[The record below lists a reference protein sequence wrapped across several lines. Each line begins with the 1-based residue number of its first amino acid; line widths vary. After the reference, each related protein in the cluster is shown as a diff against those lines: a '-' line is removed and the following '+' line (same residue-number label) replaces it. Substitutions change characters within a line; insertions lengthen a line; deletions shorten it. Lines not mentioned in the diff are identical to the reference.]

1 MKIMVTGALGH
12 IGSRF
17 IHGLKPSHFDEVRL
31 VDNLST
37 QRYASLFNLPKG
49 VKYTFIEDDIN
60 SANLNKYFEGID
72 VVLHLAAI
80 TDAASSLDNQELVE
94 RVNLHGT
101 EKVALACI
109 KNGCKLIFPST
120 TSVYGTQ
127 EEIVDERCSIEQL
140 KPQSPYADSK
150 LKAEQLLMRLG
161 QENKLSFV
169 ICRFGTVFGI
179 STGMRFHTAV
189 NKFIWQACLGKP
201 ITVWRTALN
210 QKRPYLD
217 LTDAIRAIFFI
228 AKKNIFDNS
237 IYNIVTANATVGEI
251 IRIIGESIHAIKIEY
266 VDSKIMNQLS
276 YNVSNEKFKRAG
288 FRFTG
293 NLDKGIMETI
303 KFLNGIRNTSSEE

>member
-17 IHGLKPSHFDEVRL
+17 IHALKPSHFDEVWL

-49 VKYTFIEDDIN
+49 VKFTFIEDDIN
-60 SANLNKYFEGID
+60 SADLNKYFEGID

-80 TDAASSLDNQELVE
+80 TDATSSLDKQELVE
-94 RVNLHGT
+94 RVNFHGT
-101 EKVALACI
+101 EKVAHACI
-109 KNGCKLIFPST
+109 KNDCKLIFPST

-127 EEIVDERCSIEQL
+127 DEIVDERCSIEQL

-161 QENKLSFV
+161 QDNKLSFV
-169 ICRFGTVFGI
+169 ICRFGTVFGT

-201 ITVWRTALN
+201 ITVWRTALH
-210 QKRPYLD
+210 QHRPYLD
-217 LTDAIRAIFFI
+217 LTDAIRAISFI
-228 AKKNIFDNS
+228 TGRNLFDNNV
-237 IYNIVTANATVGEI
+237 YNIVTANATVGEVINI
-251 IRIIGESIHAIKIEY
+251 ICESIPTVKIEY
-266 VDSKIMNQLS
+266 VDSRIMNQLS
-276 YNVSNEKFKRAG
+276 YNVSNEKFKEAG

-293 NLDKGIMETI
+293 NLAKGIMETI
-303 KFLNGIRNTSSEE
+303 KLLNGIRNI